1 REAYAAATLDHP
13 NICPVYDVGQHE
25 GIPYITMA
33 YVEGKTL
40 SRVIRES
47 RAVNPRAVAVLLR
60 KIAVA
65 LGEAH
70 AKGVIH
76 RDLKPGN
83 IMLNH
88 RSDPIVMDFGLARQ
102 VQDVKDRLTVDGTL
116 IGTPGYMSPEQ
127 VDGDLHAVGPASD
140 IYSLGVVLFEI
151 LTGQLPF

>member
-1 REAYAAATLDHP
+1 MGTVYLAEDTELRRRVAVKRPRVAGAEDAGLLERFYREAYAAATLDHP

-65 LGEAH
+65 LGE
-70 AKGVIH
+70 
-76 RDLKPGN
+76 
-83 IMLNH
+83 
-88 RSDPIVMDFGLARQ
+88 
-102 VQDVKDRLTVDGTL
+102 
-116 IGTPGYMSPEQ
+116 GTPK
-127 VDGDLHAVGPASD
+127 ASS
-140 IYSLGVVLFEI
+140 IA
-151 LTGQLPF
+151 T